1 MTNAVNFS
9 TALRT
14 PSSSTPALRR
24 STAFKRQN
32 LRPTHRCCSLSL
44 TPISSFSLRHGE
56 ETLFEARDVGVEEHE
71 QVVAERNILR
81 DQLARR
87 NEEIKKLKAVV
98 DSALKELS
106 NVVTRLKEVCPS
118 NEEEDGKK
126 KKIAQQLISP
136 EVKSANKCEPQ
147 KVEPKT
153 PEVRATG
160 KRRND
165 IWGRSSGDDSLP
177 PSKKSHLSRS
187 TGLSFP

>member
-9 TALRT
+9 ATLRT
-14 PSSSTPALRR
+14 PSSSTPALHR

-32 LRPTHRCCSLSL
+32 LRPTRRCRSLSP
-44 TPISSFSLRHGE
+44 TPISSFSLRHRE
-56 ETLFEARDVGVEEHE
+56 ETLLEAQDVGVE
-71 QVVAERNILR
+71 
-81 DQLARR
+81 
-87 NEEIKKLKAVV
+87 
-98 DSALKELS
+98 
-106 NVVTRLKEVCPS
+106 VTRLKEVSPS

-126 KKIAQQLISP
+126 IAQQPISP

-187 TGLSFP
+187 TGRSFP

>member
-14 PSSSTPALRR
+14 PSSSTSALRR
-24 STAFKRQN
+24 STAFKRPN
-32 LRPTHRCCSLSL
+32 LRPTRRCRSLSP
-44 TPISSFSLRHGE
+44 TPTSNFSLRHGE
-56 ETLFEARDVGVEEHE
+56 ETLFEAQDAGIEEHE
-71 QVVAERNILR
+71 QVVAERNRLR

-87 NEEIKKLKAVV
+87 NEEIKKLKAVI
-98 DSALKELS
+98 DSALKDLS
-106 NVVTRLKEVCPS
+106 NLVTRLKEVSPS
-118 NEEEDGKK
+118 NEEEDGR
-126 KKIAQQLISP
+126 KISQQPISP
-136 EVKSANKCEPQ
+136 EVKSADKCEQQ

-187 TGLSFP
+187 TGRSFP